1 MIIADSAIQMYSQRT
16 DVERHTR
23 NESLT
28 VWQGNEKPETR
39 QAGNGYGREINP
51 LRELNRLKH
60 DTVSLSPRSHVKHRQ
75 VEVAEVD
82 QTEEQEMNTDLNTRI
97 LREMFERLTGR
108 RFRVI
113 DPTQFSG
120 TQPTENVEAAA
131 QDGSETAA
139 PEANE
144 SAGFGLAYD
153 YHESHYEYEK
163 TDFAASGTIATA
175 DGQTID
181 FTVGLS
187 MSREFYSEQ
196 NMQVRAGDALKDPLV
211 INFSGTAAQLSQR
224 DFYFDIDADGS
235 KDQIAFVGEGSG
247 LLALDKNEDGSIND
261 GSELFGAL
269 SGDGFADLSQY
280 DLDGNNWIDEND
292 AIYDS
297 LRIWSRNSDGEDSL
311 LALGA
316 AGVGAIYLGH
326 IETMFSVKDTENLL
340 LGQVKETGLAVME
353 SGQVVT
359 MQQLDLVA

>member
-1 MIIADSAIQMYSQRT
+1 MIIADSAIQMYSERT
-16 DVERHTR
+16 AVERHTR

-28 VWQGNEKPETR
+28 AWQGTEKPITK
-39 QAGNGYGREINP
+39 QNGNGYGREMNP
-51 LRELNRLKH
+51 MRELNRLKH
-60 DTVSLSPRSHVKHRQ
+60 DTVSLSHRNHVKHRK
-75 VEVAEVD
+75 VDLAEVAPS
-82 QTEEQEMNTDLNTRI
+82 EEQEKTVDLNSRI

-108 RFRVI
+108 RFRII

-120 TQPTENVEAAA
+120 TQPVDNVAANIQEN
-131 QDGSETAA
+131 GETVQ
-139 PEANE
+139 PEAGE

-163 TDFAASGTIATA
+163 TEFAASGTIATA
-175 DGQTID
+175 DGQKID
-181 FTVGLS
+181 FSVGLS

-196 NMQVRAGDALKDPLV
+196 NMQLRAGDALKDPLV
-211 INFSGTAAQLSQR
+211 INFSGTAAQLGQR

-247 LLALDKNEDGSIND
+247 LLALDRNEDGSIND

-269 SGDGFADLSQY
+269 SGDGFADLSAY

-292 AIYDS
+292 AVYEN
-297 LRIWSRNSDGEDSL
+297 LRIWSRNSDGEDTL
-311 LALGA
+311 IGLGA

-326 IETMFSVKDTENLL
+326 IETMFSVKDSQNSMV
-340 LGQVKETGLAVME
+340 GQVKETGLAVME